1 MTLITNEIH
10 VLDGFKKTIL
20 VFAADQ
26 RITMPDGTY
35 RKGQKLFAIPYL
47 EGGVSYFGLAE
58 VVPSGRRQFLSQWLP
73 AFITKNADAPSLR
86 DFAFRLRD
94 ELNTIV
100 PQQILRQNASGF
112 HICGYNGDGFPEFL
126 FLRNIGAMDG
136 YAYKG
141 FQNCR
146 NLEIEN
152 VQATRE
158 NRL

>member
-10 VLDGFKKTIL
+10 VLDGFRKTVL

-26 RITMPDGTY
+26 RITMPDGSY
-35 RKGQKLFAIPYL
+35 RKGRKLFAIPYL

-58 VVPSGRRQFLSQWLP
+58 VFPSGCRQFLSQWLP

-100 PQQILRQNASGF
+100 PQEVLRQN
-112 HICGYNGDGFPEFL
+112 
-126 FLRNIGAMDG
+126 
-136 YAYKG
+136 
-141 FQNCR
+141 
-146 NLEIEN
+146 
-152 VQATRE
+152 
-158 NRL
+158 